1 MEAYYQ
7 SSIMPRELGND
18 RDSRTI
24 AIYDIKRVS
33 LTTFKFRFID
43 NDWRL
48 IYKKSRALSYQN
60 ALEGLDRIH
69 LTFNDPTIVR

>member
-48 IYKKSRALSYQN
+48 IYKKAEHCLIKMRSKDLI
-60 ALEGLDRIH
+60 EFI
-69 LTFNDPTIVR
+69 